1 MKLLIVDNHDSFTWN
16 LVQLAREAGANAISV
31 IPDEDVMGSDPG
43 SFDRIIFSPGP
54 GLPEEFTAMSLI
66 MKHFPKKNILGVCL
80 GLQAIG
86 TYFGASLINMDDVS
100 HGQQIKVNITEP
112 DYIFEGLPGRFDV
125 GLYHS
130 WVLSSADFPAALLV
144 TAMSDD
150 NRIMAIRHRKLD
162 IHGVQFHP
170 ESVMTPSGNRI
181 MANWLK
187 ENSLPDGQGAPSL

>member
-1 MKLLIVDNHDSFTWN
+1 
-16 LVQLAREAGANAISV
+16 
-31 IPDEDVMGSDPG
+31 
-43 SFDRIIFSPGP
+43 
-54 GLPEEFTAMSLI
+54 
-66 MKHFPKKNILGVCL
+66 
-80 GLQAIG
+80 
-86 TYFGASLINMDDVS
+86 
-100 HGQQIKVNITEP
+100 
-112 DYIFEGLPGRFDV
+112 
-125 GLYHS
+125 
-130 WVLSSADFPAALLV
+130 VLSSADFPAALLV